1 MKVAPS
7 LSGRNR
13 AASAGED
20 GNKPPLS
27 ALWAALQPGINCVV
41 SFTNP
46 VFLWTPTG
54 KNRSYVTYQ
63 GPLSVPPGSQVE
75 IRPGNPHIDP
85 ELVKEGK
92 SFFFSEGWTGT
103 GETFEIHPSRVSSR
117 LLRWGCRYE
126 FQSCGRMPYLT

>member
-1 MKVAPS
+1 LKVAPS

-54 KNRSYVTYQ
+54 RSYVTYQ